1 AHAAKVP
8 HEVPVAI
15 DSIDVTNK
23 PTTAIVLAV
32 NPKLSAIL
40 TIDAPTPVDINT
52 SAIAYANINIK
63 KTRFK
68 FFILSIAQSTK
79 SLNLS
84 LSVIDATINA
94 YMVAIGAAI
103 KQSIPDII
111 RPASTNTGENLKI
124 PIQNPIKL
132 S

>member
-1 AHAAKVP
+1 
-8 HEVPVAI
+8 
-15 DSIDVTNK
+15 
-23 PTTAIVLAV
+23 AV

-40 TIDAPTPVDINT
+40 TIEAPTPVDINT

-84 LSVIDATINA
+84 LSVIDATINT

-103 KQSIPDII
+103 KQSIPEII
-111 RPASTNTGENLKI
+111 KPASINTGENLNS
-124 PIQNPIKL
+124 PIHNSMK
-132 S
+132 